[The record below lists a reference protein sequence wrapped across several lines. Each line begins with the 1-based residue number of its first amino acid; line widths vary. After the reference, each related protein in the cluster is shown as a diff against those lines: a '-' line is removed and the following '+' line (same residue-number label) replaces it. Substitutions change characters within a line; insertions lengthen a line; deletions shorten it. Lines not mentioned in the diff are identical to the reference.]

1 MNLSERI
8 SGISESATIKLID
21 IANRLKSEGKDVI
34 NFSFGEPDFDTPPH
48 IVDAAKKAMEDGFT
62 HYLPSGGLPELREAV
77 AEKLRREN
85 GIEASADNVVI
96 TPGAKYAIYAS
107 VISLVD
113 DGDEVILFDPAWI
126 TYEACVRLAGGRV
139 RWASLDH
146 IPDALT
152 PKTRLIIINSPNNP
166 AGYVLGEDKLKEIR
180 DLAIDHDLMVL
191 SDEIYEKIIYD
202 RRHIS
207 IGSFDGMEDRTV
219 TINGFSKTYAMTG
232 WRVGYLAAPEPVAQA
247 VKRLQ
252 QHSTTC
258 ATSFAQYGALE
269 ALKGDQACVD
279 DMVREFRMR
288 RDLVVSGLQEIGIG
302 CEMPEGAF
310 YAFVDVSAFGGG
322 DRVAE
327 ILLRKAHVI
336 VTPGGSFGPESGA
349 FIRISYATSSDRIRA
364 GLEGIRMC
372 LG

>member
-207 IGSFDGMEDRTV
+207 IGSFDGME
-219 TINGFSKTYAMTG
+219 
-232 WRVGYLAAPEPVAQA
+232 
-247 VKRLQ
+247 
-252 QHSTTC
+252 
-258 ATSFAQYGALE
+258 
-269 ALKGDQACVD
+269 
-279 DMVREFRMR
+279 
-288 RDLVVSGLQEIGIG
+288 
-302 CEMPEGAF
+302 
-310 YAFVDVSAFGGG
+310 
-322 DRVAE
+322 
-327 ILLRKAHVI
+327 
-336 VTPGGSFGPESGA
+336 
-349 FIRISYATSSDRIRA
+349 
-364 GLEGIRMC
+364 
-372 LG
+372 